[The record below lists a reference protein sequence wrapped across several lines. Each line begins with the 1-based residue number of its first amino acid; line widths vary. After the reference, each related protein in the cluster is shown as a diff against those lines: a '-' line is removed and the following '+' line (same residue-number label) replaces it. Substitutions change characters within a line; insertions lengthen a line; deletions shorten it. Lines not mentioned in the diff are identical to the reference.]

1 MEFFEVI
8 NKRRTVREF
17 EDKPLDLDCIQKII
31 SCGLKAPTHDH
42 LRRWEFIVIDDIEMR
57 KKLVGKE
64 GDNIIKR
71 DEKETTAIIDDWGLI
86 DKKQREMY
94 LYAIPRQ
101 AKMIITAGAVI
112 IPCFYQKARPLLKPT
127 NLSSLNAFASIWLC
141 IENMLLA
148 AVTEGV
154 YGVTRI
160 PKSPESL
167 KKLLIIPEEY
177 EIPCILALGYPKKG
191 RKVLRQYKSDP
202 ADKIRFNTWN
212 NPFKDRK

>member
-17 EDKPLDLDCIQKII
+17 EDKPVDLVSIKKII
-31 SCGLKAPTHDH
+31 SCGLKAPSNDH

-57 KKLVGKE
+57 KKLIGKE

-71 DEKETTAIIDDWGLI
+71 DEKESLAIIDDWGLT
-86 DKKQREMY
+86 DEKQREMFR
-94 LYAIPRQ
+94 YAIPRQ
-101 AKMIITAGAVI
+101 AKMILTAGTVI
-112 IPCFYQKARPLLKPT
+112 IPCFYKSKPLLQPT
-127 NLSSLNAFASIWLC
+127 SLSSLNAFASIWLC

-160 PKSPESL
+160 PKSPGSI
-167 KKLLIIPEEY
+167 KKLLNIPDEY

-191 RKVLRQYKSDP
+191 RKVLKQHKIEP
-202 ADKIRFNTWN
+202 ENKIRFNNWDNTIRN
-212 NPFKDRK
+212 RK